1 MEKRIQKL
9 ILLLLLIVSPLFAQA
24 PSNVEL
30 IRLPLW
36 ASLDAYPDLQG
47 LFEDKNEAEDLEEDL
62 QEEGESAESEDLQVE
77 KESFTEAESIFSY
90 PVSQLKK
97 TAPFIIS
104 GMVYGWNFV
113 YVPSDKARGVEEY
126 FEVTEIQSFEPFENL
141 INYTKPTIED
151 TLRLHCWCEYKRDKY
166 QLQNYSLWNAIQH
179 PVIRGRGYGKVSDGF
194 EGYKNAAK
202 DALKNAVREHYR
214 KIVKN
219 KPKEITGSVLIKDI
233 PVTGV
238 VSGKYVINLDFF
250 LEYGR
255 IIEYSTY

>member
-1 MEKRIQKL
+1 M
-9 ILLLLLIVSPLFAQA
+9 
-24 PSNVEL
+24 
-30 IRLPLW
+30 
-36 ASLDAYPDLQG
+36 
-47 LFEDKNEAEDLEEDL
+47 
-62 QEEGESAESEDLQVE
+62 
-77 KESFTEAESIFSY
+77 
-90 PVSQLKK
+90 
-97 TAPFIIS
+97 
-104 GMVYGWNFV
+104 
-113 YVPSDKARGVEEY
+113 
-126 FEVTEIQSFEPFENL
+126 
-141 INYTKPTIED
+141 
-151 TLRLHCWCEYKRDKY
+151 
-166 QLQNYSLWNAIQH
+166 
-179 PVIRGRGYGKVSDGF
+179 IRGRGYGKVSDGF